1 MSDPNNLSKRLN
13 DLFSDLIPEDIPLP
27 IEAET
32 ILGWIWECDAYGR
45 YLTCSPEVEQA
56 LGVDPADFI
65 GESLTT
71 FQLTGETPSGFQSQ
85 LEQHPTQGEFSVIYH
100 NPHGKKIP
108 ARIHYFSTSNEKG
121 QFNGWRGFTQI
132 LQDDSTAAANT
143 APQFSLTDGIA
154 IEDNQR
160 TNVSS
165 PYSIAGQ
172 QSWDTRQTVVHSTT
186 QDSPATLAVP
196 FQLKNSLGLLE
207 IIDDTPARD
216 WSEDE
221 RLLAQE
227 VAYQLSLALENAQ
240 LFEAEQRRARE
251 MSTLH
256 EISIELAQQQLDLN
270 AVLDI
275 ITRRAMELLDADGGG
290 LWVWDEATKELVL
303 ALTYQVDDVQMGGRR
318 LKSGEGLS
326 GRAYAEKQLQVVDN
340 YLAWSGQATSF
351 ADAPFHAALA
361 APMIWQNQVS
371 GVLTLTRSQA
381 NRPFEE
387 SAHNL
392 AQLLAGQAAAMLRN
406 ASLFDEI
413 QLRVRDLTTISSV
426 SQSIASAPLV
436 LEELAGIIVRQF
448 ISSMRVSEASISL
461 LTDPET
467 LTVVS
472 DYYVG
477 DSDEITPFAAGTPT
491 YLSDFPATAE
501 VLRSQKPLIIHAS
514 DENADPHELA
524 YMRAHDCLSLIIL
537 PIVLKGESIGVIE
550 LETYEKERD
559 LTPQELELALTLATQ
574 AAVAFDNSRLYEEAQ
589 QRARELSRLHKASQ
603 DISAELDLERLSE
616 QLVAMVNDLVPVDYS
631 GLLILHP
638 DPSQPPFFK
647 VTGVDLERF
656 HLSGMPEGKGVL
668 SAILEGETV
677 LLDDVSQHP
686 RSIGLPP
693 AHFPLKRLMGTPLM
707 FKGELRGILLA
718 GRSPE
723 SNRFTEAD
731 LSLFQ
736 AFATTAAI
744 TVENGRLF
752 MESISRAEELALI
765 NRVVAQ
771 VASSL
776 DLQESLQIITTEM
789 GEALHVQTGFAL
801 LNAARDTLKVV
812 SDYNPD
818 PAFPPS
824 IGMDIPVQGNP
835 SSEKAL
841 TTKKPVIIEDA
852 QNDPLTAPIHETMKT
867 LGIYALAIYP
877 LVIQD
882 EAIGTLGL
890 GIQDEGRMFTANET
904 QMVETIIAQTVTAIE
919 NARLFDVS
927 QKALAEQERLGRAV
941 ESTADMVVITDLKGD
956 IVFVNSAFTTVTGY
970 TAEEAF
976 GNNPRVLKSGKQE
989 ANFYKD
995 LWETITQGKAW
1006 RGELINKR
1014 KNGELYYAQLTIA
1027 PIFNSENKLTQ
1038 FVAVQRDITTQKQA
1052 EQEREQLIEEIQERA
1067 IQIQTAAEV
1076 SQAASSILETDPLIE
1091 QTVNLI
1097 RDRFNLYYA
1106 GIFLTDDDGSR
1117 SGEAGRWAMLR
1128 AGTGEAGKIQLAQGH
1143 KLEIGGTSMIGQS
1156 VASGDA
1162 RISLLAPDEVER
1174 FINPVLPNTLSEMA
1188 LPLRSRGIILGAMTI
1203 QSEEANAFSED
1214 DIAALQTMA
1223 DQVANSL
1230 QNARLFQETTAHT
1243 EELQL
1248 INNIVSQVASSLDMQ
1263 ENLNIIGQALLTS
1276 LPVDYLTIGLIT
1288 PDKTAIDAIV
1298 SLTNLEKIPAISG
1311 SIIPLENTPMLKTI
1325 TTKSPVYIQD
1335 IQNKP
1340 LPPAMKRLIEIVG
1353 TQTLALL
1360 PLVVADESIGT
1371 VGLHITEKGRSLNAN
1386 EIRLIETILAQAS
1399 TSIQNTRLFEQI
1411 EARQKQLFTAAEV
1424 SQAASS
1430 ILETHPLL
1438 IQTVNL
1444 IRDRFDLYYVGIFL
1458 NDEAKRWSVLSAG
1471 TGEAGRIQLERD
1483 HKLEIGGA
1491 SMIGQCIVS
1500 GEARISLLAPD
1511 EVERFVNPILPN
1523 TLSEMALP
1531 LRSRGEVIG
1540 AMTIQSEIAN
1550 AFSDED
1556 ITALQTM
1563 SDQVA
1568 NALQNASLFDQTQ
1581 ARASELTT
1589 LNEMSLQLGGQ
1600 LDVQDIIHTIH
1611 EYTARLMD
1619 ATYFFV
1625 CLYDEAEELLSFP
1638 LVIDNHEIGEIP
1650 PMKKTKGL
1658 TQYVI
1663 DSRVPLLI
1671 TDNVDEVIRELDL
1684 EEIII
1689 GEPAQ
1694 SWLGVPLLIGDQVLG
1709 VIVTQNV
1716 QRPRMFTQHHQ
1727 DLLVAI
1733 ARQSAIAL
1741 QNAQLFERTNA
1752 ALNETQALYNITNVA
1767 SHSLQLQ
1774 NMLADVLE
1782 QVLASTGFDSGL
1794 ISIYNKETATL
1805 DLISHQALPK
1815 ELLHILKT
1823 NGLKG
1828 TLCELVYVQQEF
1840 VSLNDLTIESPINV
1854 QGLLDLGIHS
1864 YLGVPLE
1871 VRAEILGTLC
1881 AFSREKN
1888 TPVAAIGLM
1897 QAVGQQIGVAI
1908 ENANLYEETQSALG
1922 RTEALY
1928 DISRS
1933 VLSVE
1938 ELRDLLATV
1947 VPSVSQQLPANRV
1960 TLITF
1965 DTKNEKVTNFLE
1977 GGPGAQHVVHVP
1989 YKELLGGLSGWVLET
2004 REAALSP
2011 KDVPDPRENEIAQQR
2026 RIETNCGAIIVV
2038 PLLHR
2043 DQIMGTMTAINLPE
2057 EPNFTQSDVDLMM
2070 AMASQVAIA
2079 LRNVELY
2086 AQTQQQLKNISALQ
2100 ETTSQLN
2107 AALTLDGVINTLL
2120 SHMTA
2125 TAKASSASLF
2135 MLSGNTITRSGI
2147 YPRRSDDA
2155 SLIGETLLLSDY
2167 PLTQQVIE
2175 SKEPLTVSTADPQL
2189 QEHARDAFKAS
2200 NIAVNA
2206 MIPISNPEGVI
2217 GVISINRNS
2226 PAENFAQEEIILLHT
2241 LATQAAAAI
2250 QNARLYEEQRE
2261 TAEQL
2266 RELDKLKSQF
2276 LANMSHELRTPL
2288 NSIIGFSRVI
2298 MKGIDGPVTNQQQ
2311 QDLSAIYSAGQHLLN
2326 MINDILDISK
2336 IEAGKMELA
2345 FEEIDLTEIF
2355 ESVLS
2360 TARGLVK
2367 DKPVKLI
2374 SSIVETLPQVHAD
2387 PTRVR
2392 QILLNLLSNAAKF
2405 TDEGSITLSAKQQ
2418 LDSFGQP
2425 EIYISVTDT
2434 GVGIPLESQADLF
2447 EPFTQVDGSA
2457 TRKTGGTGLGL
2468 SITRLLVDLHGG
2480 MINVESAPGKGSTFS
2495 FSLPLTAKDKLT
2507 ILSVDSDIQVSLLYQ
2522 RYLQGTDYQVI
2533 TLVEPDDVKELARP
2547 YQPFAI
2553 TLALVFPDQDGW
2565 EIFETLKADP
2575 DTQDI
2580 PVIICSLREEQE
2592 KAQVMGAAGYLLKPI
2607 LSNDLRNALNRIRD
2621 ISAPEAD

>member
-13 DLFSDLIPEDIPLP
+13 DMFSDLIPADIPLP
-27 IEAET
+27 NKAEN
-32 ILGWIWECDAYGR
+32 ILGWVWECDADGR

-56 LGVDPADFI
+56 LGVDPAELI

-71 FQLTGETPSGFQSQ
+71 FQLAGETPGEFQSQ
-85 LEQHPTQGEFSVIYH
+85 LEQHPTQGEFVVTYR
-100 NPHGKKIP
+100 NPHGKEIP
-108 ARIHYFSTSNEKG
+108 ARIRYFHTTNQAG

-132 LQDDSTAAANT
+132 LQDDTATTPNNV
-143 APQFSLTDGIA
+143 PRFSLTDGIA

-160 TNVSS
+160 TLVSS

-172 QSWDTRQTVVHSTT
+172 QSWATRQTVAHSATP
-186 QDSPATLAVP
+186 DSPATLAVP
-196 FQLKNSLGLLE
+196 IQLQNQLGLLE
-207 IIDDTPARD
+207 IIDDTPNRH

-221 RLLAQE
+221 QLLAQQ

-256 EISIELAQQQLDLN
+256 EISLELAQQQLDLD

-290 LWVWDEATKELVL
+290 LWVWDETTKELVL
-303 ALTYQVDDVQMGGRR
+303 ALTYQIGETQMGGRR

-326 GRAYAEKQLQVVDN
+326 RRAYAEKQLQVVDD

-371 GVLTLTRSQA
+371 GVLTLTRSQPG
-381 NRPFEE
+381 RPFEE
-387 SAHNL
+387 STRNL

-413 QLRVRDLTTISSV
+413 QLRVKDLTTISSV

-467 LTVVS
+467 LTIVS
-472 DYYVG
+472 DFYIG
-477 DSDEITPFAAGTPT
+477 ESDTIVPYETGATT

-501 VLRSQKPLIIHAS
+501 VLRSQKHLIIHVS
-514 DENADPHELA
+514 HENADPHELA
-524 YMRAHDCLSLIIL
+524 YMRANNCSTLVIL

-550 LETYEKERD
+550 LKVFDDERHF
-559 LTPQELELALTLATQ
+559 TPQELELALTLTTQ

-603 DISAELDLERLSE
+603 EISAELDLDRLTE
-616 QLVAMVNDLVPVDYS
+616 QLVSMVNDLVPVDYS
-631 GLLILHP
+631 GLLVFHS
-638 DPSQPPFFK
+638 DPAQPPYFK
-647 VTGVDLERF
+647 VAGVDLERF
-656 HLSGMPEGKGVL
+656 QLSGRPEGKGVL
-668 SAILEGETV
+668 AAILEGETV

-693 AHFPLKRLMGTPLM
+693 AHFPLKRLMGTPIM

-723 SNRFTEAD
+723 SSRFTEAD

-752 MESISRAEELALI
+752 QESVSRAEELALI

-789 GEALHVQTGFAL
+789 GKALNVQAGFAL
-801 LNAARDTLKVV
+801 LNEQKDTLTVL
-812 SDYNPD
+812 SDYNPK
-818 PAFPPS
+818 PEFPPS

-835 SSEKAL
+835 SSEKAIA
-841 TTKKPVIIEDA
+841 TKKSVIIEDA
-852 QNDPLTAPIHETMKT
+852 QNNPLTAPIHETMKT
-867 LGIYALAIYP
+867 LGIHALAIYP

-882 EAIGTLGL
+882 DVIGTLGL
-890 GIQDEGRMFTANET
+890 GIQEEGRGFTNNET
-904 QMVETIIAQTVTAIE
+904 QMVQTIIAQTITAIE
-919 NARLFDVS
+919 NARLFDIS

-941 ESTADMVVITDLKGD
+941 ESTADMVIITDLNGD

-970 TAEEAF
+970 TAEEAL
-976 GNNPRVLKSGKQE
+976 GNNPRVLKSGVQD
-989 ANFYKD
+989 ASFYKD
-995 LWETITQGKAW
+995 MWGTITQGDAW
-1006 RGELINKR
+1006 RGELIDKR
-1014 KNGELYYAQLTIA
+1014 KNGELYNAQLTIA
-1027 PIFNSENKLTQ
+1027 PIFDAQNNITQ
-1038 FVAVQRDITTQKQA
+1038 FVAVQRDITAEKQA
-1052 EQEREQLIEEIQERA
+1052 EKERELLIEEIRERA
-1067 IQIQTAAEV
+1067 TQIQ
-1076 SQAASSILETDPLIE
+1076 
-1091 QTVNLI
+1091 
-1097 RDRFNLYYA
+1097 
-1106 GIFLTDDDGSR
+1106 
-1117 SGEAGRWAMLR
+1117 
-1128 AGTGEAGKIQLAQGH
+1128 
-1143 KLEIGGTSMIGQS
+1143 
-1156 VASGDA
+1156 
-1162 RISLLAPDEVER
+1162 
-1174 FINPVLPNTLSEMA
+1174 
-1188 LPLRSRGIILGAMTI
+1188 
-1203 QSEEANAFSED
+1203 
-1214 DIAALQTMA
+1214 
-1223 DQVANSL
+1223 
-1230 QNARLFQETTAHT
+1230 
-1243 EELQL
+1243 
-1248 INNIVSQVASSLDMQ
+1248 
-1263 ENLNIIGQALLTS
+1263 
-1276 LPVDYLTIGLIT
+1276 
-1288 PDKTAIDAIV
+1288 
-1298 SLTNLEKIPAISG
+1298 
-1311 SIIPLENTPMLKTI
+1311 
-1325 TTKSPVYIQD
+1325 
-1335 IQNKP
+1335 
-1340 LPPAMKRLIEIVG
+1340 
-1353 TQTLALL
+1353 
-1360 PLVVADESIGT
+1360 
-1371 VGLHITEKGRSLNAN
+1371 
-1386 EIRLIETILAQAS
+1386 
-1399 TSIQNTRLFEQI
+1399 
-1411 EARQKQLFTAAEV
+1411 TAAEV

-1458 NDEAKRWSVLSAG
+1458 NDETKRWGVLSAG
-1471 TGEAGRIQLERD
+1471 TGEAGRIQLERG

-1491 SMIGQCIVS
+1491 SMIGQCIAT

-1511 EVERFVNPILPN
+1511 EAERFVNPILPN

-1540 AMTIQSEIAN
+1540 AMTIQSEVAN
-1550 AFSDED
+1550 AFSNED

-1568 NALQNASLFDQTQ
+1568 NALQNASLFDQIQ
-1581 ARASELTT
+1581 ARASELST
-1589 LNEMSLQLGGQ
+1589 LNEMSLQLSGQ
-1600 LDVQDIIHTIH
+1600 LAVQDIITTIH
-1611 EYTARLMD
+1611 KYTARLMD
-1619 ATYFFV
+1619 AAYFFV
-1625 CLYDEAEELLSFP
+1625 CLYDEGEELLSFP
-1638 LVIDNHEIGEIP
+1638 LVIENHEIGEIP
-1650 PMKKTKGL
+1650 SMKKTKGL

-1663 DSRVPLLI
+1663 DSRAPLLI
-1671 TDNVDEVIRELDL
+1671 TDNVAEIIRELDL
-1684 EEIII
+1684 EEILIR
-1689 GEPAQ
+1689 EPAQ
-1694 SWLGVPLLIGDQVLG
+1694 SWLGVPLLIGDQILG

-1716 QRPRMFTQHHQ
+1716 QRPNVFNPHHR
-1727 DLLVAI
+1727 DLLIAI

-1741 QNAQLFERTNA
+1741 QNAQLFERTNT
-1752 ALNETQALYNITNVA
+1752 ALNETQALYSITNVA

-1782 QVLASTGFDSGL
+1782 QVLASTDFDSGL

-1805 DLISHQALPK
+1805 DLIAHQALPK
-1815 ELLHILKT
+1815 ELLHTLQT
-1823 NGLKG
+1823 NGLEG
-1828 TLCELVYVQQEF
+1828 TLCELVYTQHDIVI
-1840 VSLNDLTIESPINV
+1840 LNDLNIESPINV

-1871 VRAEILGTLC
+1871 VRTEILGTLC
-1881 AFSREKN
+1881 TFSREKN
-1888 TPVAAIGLM
+1888 TPAAAIGLM

-1908 ENANLYEETQSALG
+1908 ENANLYEATQSALG

-1928 DISRS
+1928 DVSRS
-1933 VLSVE
+1933 VLSVD

-1947 VPSVSQQLPANRV
+1947 VNAVAKQLPANRV

-1965 DTKNEKVTNFLE
+1965 DTANEKVNHFLE

-1989 YKELLGGLSGWVLET
+1989 YEELLGGLSGWVLET
-2004 REAALSP
+2004 KAAALSP
-2011 KDVPDPRENEIAQQR
+2011 KDIPDPRENEIAQQR
-2026 RIETNCGAIIVV
+2026 RIETNCGAIIVA

-2079 LRNVELY
+2079 IRNVQLY

-2120 SHMTA
+2120 SHITA
-2125 TAKASSASLF
+2125 TAKANSASLF
-2135 MLSGNTITRSGI
+2135 MLSDNTITRAGI

-2155 SLIGETLLLSDY
+2155 SLVGETLLLSDY
-2167 PLTQQVIE
+2167 PLTQKVIE
-2175 SKEPLTVSTADPQL
+2175 SQEPLAVSTADPKL
-2189 QEHARDAFKAS
+2189 QSHARDTFRAA
-2200 NIAVNA
+2200 NIAANA
-2206 MIPISNPEGVI
+2206 TIPINTPEGVI
-2217 GVISINRNS
+2217 GVISVNRNS
-2226 PAENFAQEEIILLHT
+2226 PAENFTHEEIMLLHT

-2250 QNARLYEEQRE
+2250 QNARLYEEQRA

-2298 MKGIDGPVTNQQQ
+2298 MKGIDGPITDLQQ

-2374 SSIVETLPQVHAD
+2374 SSIVETLPRVHAD

-2405 TDEGSITLSAKQQ
+2405 TDEGSITLSAKQR
-2418 LDSFGQP
+2418 LDSYDQP

-2434 GVGIPLESQADLF
+2434 GVGIPLESQVDLF

-2480 MINVESAPGKGSTFS
+2480 SITIESAPGMGSTFS
-2495 FSLPLTAKDKLT
+2495 FSIPLTAKNKLT

-2522 RYLQGTDYQVI
+2522 RYLQGSDYQVI
-2533 TLVEPDDVKELARP
+2533 TLVQPDDVIDMARQ

-2553 TLALVFPDQDGW
+2553 TLDLVFPDQDGW
-2565 EIFETLKADP
+2565 EIYAALKADP

-2592 KAQVMGAAGYLLKPI
+2592 KAQAMGAAGYLLKPI
-2607 LSNDLRNALNRIRD
+2607 LSHDLRNALDRLRD
-2621 ISAPEAD
+2621 ISAPEAE

>member
-13 DLFSDLIPEDIPLP
+13 DLFSDLIPADIPLP
-27 IEAET
+27 NEAET
-32 ILGWIWECDAYGR
+32 ILGWIWECDAGGR
-45 YLTCSPEVEQA
+45 YTTCSPEVEQA
-56 LGVDPADFI
+56 LGVDPAEFI
-65 GESLTT
+65 GKSLTT
-71 FQLTGETPSGFQSQ
+71 FQLVEETPGGFQSQ
-85 LEQHPTQGEFSVIYH
+85 LEQHPAQGEFIVTYH
-100 NPHGKKIP
+100 NPHKQKIP
-108 ARIHYFSTSNEKG
+108 ARIRYFRTTNQAGK
-121 QFNGWRGFTQI
+121 FTGWRGFTQLI
-132 LQDDSTAAANT
+132 QDDTPPAANDM
-143 APQFSLTDGIA
+143 PRFSLTDGIA
-154 IEDNQR
+154 IENDQR
-160 TNVSS
+160 TSVSS

-172 QSWDTRQTVVHSTT
+172 QSWATRQTVALSAT

-196 FQLKNSLGLLE
+196 IQLQNQLGLLE
-207 IIDDTPARD
+207 VIDDTPERR

-221 RLLAQE
+221 QLLVQE

-256 EISIELAQQQLDLN
+256 EISIELAQQQLDLD

-303 ALTYQVDDVQMGGRR
+303 ALTYQVGDVQMGGRR

-326 GRAYAEKQLQVVDN
+326 GRAYAEKQLQAVDD
-340 YLAWSGQATSF
+340 YLVWSGLAASF

-371 GVLTLTRSQA
+371 GVLTLTRSQPG
-381 NRPFEE
+381 RPFSE
-387 SAHNL
+387 SARNL

-413 QLRVRDLTTISSV
+413 QLRVKDLTTISSV

-448 ISSMRVSEASISL
+448 IASMGVSEASISL

-472 DYYVG
+472 DYYLG
-477 DSDEITPFAAGTPT
+477 DSDKITPFAVGTPT

-501 VLRSQKPLIIHAS
+501 ALHTQKPLIIHAS
-514 DENADPHELA
+514 NENADPHELA
-524 YMRAHDCLSLIIL
+524 YMRAHNCLSLIIL

-550 LETYEKERD
+550 LESFEKERD
-559 LTPQELELALTLATQ
+559 FTPQELELALTLTTQ

-603 DISAELDLERLSE
+603 DISAELDLSRLTE

-631 GLLILHP
+631 GLLVFHP
-638 DPSQPPFFK
+638 DPAQPPFFK
-647 VTGVDLERF
+647 VAGVDLERF
-656 HLSGMPEGKGVL
+656 QLTGMPEGKGVL

-723 SNRFTEAD
+723 NNRFTEAD

-776 DLQESLQIITTEM
+776 DLQESLQIITSEM
-789 GEALHVQTGFAL
+789 GEALRVQTGFAL
-801 LNAARDTLKVV
+801 LNPAKDILKVI

-824 IGMDIPVQGNP
+824 VGMEIPVKGNP
-835 SSEKAL
+835 SSEKAI

-867 LGIYALAIYP
+867 LGIFVLAIYP
-877 LVIQD
+877 LIIQD
-882 EAIGTLGL
+882 EVIGTLGL
-890 GIQDEGRMFTANET
+890 GIQDQGRIFTTNQV
-904 QMVETIIAQTVTAIE
+904 QMVETVISQVSTAI
-919 NARLFDVS
+919 
-927 QKALAEQERLGRAV
+927 
-941 ESTADMVVITDLKGD
+941 
-956 IVFVNSAFTTVTGY
+956 
-970 TAEEAF
+970 
-976 GNNPRVLKSGKQE
+976 
-989 ANFYKD
+989 
-995 LWETITQGKAW
+995 
-1006 RGELINKR
+1006 
-1014 KNGELYYAQLTIA
+1014 
-1027 PIFNSENKLTQ
+1027 
-1038 FVAVQRDITTQKQA
+1038 
-1052 EQEREQLIEEIQERA
+1052 
-1067 IQIQTAAEV
+1067 
-1076 SQAASSILETDPLIE
+1076 
-1091 QTVNLI
+1091 
-1097 RDRFNLYYA
+1097 
-1106 GIFLTDDDGSR
+1106 
-1117 SGEAGRWAMLR
+1117 
-1128 AGTGEAGKIQLAQGH
+1128 
-1143 KLEIGGTSMIGQS
+1143 
-1156 VASGDA
+1156 
-1162 RISLLAPDEVER
+1162 
-1174 FINPVLPNTLSEMA
+1174 
-1188 LPLRSRGIILGAMTI
+1188 
-1203 QSEEANAFSED
+1203 
-1214 DIAALQTMA
+1214 
-1223 DQVANSL
+1223 
-1230 QNARLFQETTAHT
+1230 QNA
-1243 EELQL
+1243 
-1248 INNIVSQVASSLDMQ
+1248 
-1263 ENLNIIGQALLTS
+1263 
-1276 LPVDYLTIGLIT
+1276 
-1288 PDKTAIDAIV
+1288 
-1298 SLTNLEKIPAISG
+1298 
-1311 SIIPLENTPMLKTI
+1311 
-1325 TTKSPVYIQD
+1325 
-1335 IQNKP
+1335 
-1340 LPPAMKRLIEIVG
+1340 
-1353 TQTLALL
+1353 
-1360 PLVVADESIGT
+1360 
-1371 VGLHITEKGRSLNAN
+1371 
-1386 EIRLIETILAQAS
+1386 
-1399 TSIQNTRLFEQI
+1399 RLFEQI
-1411 EARQKQLFTAAEV
+1411 EARRKQLLTAAEV

-1444 IRDRFDLYYVGIFL
+1444 IRDRFELYYVGIFL
-1458 NDEAKRWSVLSAG
+1458 NDEVKHWSVLSAG
-1471 TGEAGRIQLERD
+1471 TGEAGRIQLERG

-1491 SMIGQCIVS
+1491 SMIGQCIAT

-1531 LRSRGEVIG
+1531 LRSRGAVIG
-1540 AMTIQSEIAN
+1540 AMTIQSETAN

-1581 ARASELTT
+1581 ARASELST
-1589 LNEMSLQLGGQ
+1589 LNEMSLQLSGQ
-1600 LDVQDIIHTIH
+1600 LNIQDIINTIY

-1619 ATYFFV
+1619 AAYFFV
-1625 CLYDEAEELLSFP
+1625 SLYDEAEELLSFP
-1638 LVIDNHEIGEIP
+1638 LVIDNHNISEIP

-1663 DSRVPLLI
+1663 DSHEPLLI
-1671 TDNVDEVIRELDL
+1671 TDNVHEVIHELGL

-1694 SWLGVPLLIGDQVLG
+1694 SWLGVPLLIGNQVLG

-1716 QRPRMFTQHHQ
+1716 QRPRMFNQHHQ

-1741 QNAQLFERTNA
+1741 QNAQLFERTNT

-1774 NMLADVLE
+1774 SMLADVLE
-1782 QVLASTGFDSGL
+1782 QVLKSTGFDSGL
-1794 ISIYNKETATL
+1794 ISIYNPKTATL
-1805 DLISHQALPK
+1805 DLIAHQALP
-1815 ELLHILKT
+1815 ETLLQSLQT
-1823 NGLKG
+1823 NGLEG
-1828 TLCELVYVQQEF
+1828 TLCELVYTRQEF
-1840 VSLNDLTIESPINV
+1840 VSLNDLDIDSPINV
-1854 QGLLDLGIHS
+1854 QGLLELGIQS

-1871 VRAEILGTLC
+1871 VRSEILGTLC
-1881 AFSREKN
+1881 AFSN
-1888 TPVAAIGLM
+1888 TKDTPIAAIGLM

-1908 ENANLYEETQSALG
+1908 ENANLYEKTQSALG

-1928 DISRS
+1928 DVSRS
-1933 VLSVE
+1933 VLSVD
-1938 ELRDLLATV
+1938 ELRDLLAAV
-1947 VPSVSQQLPANRV
+1947 VHSVAQQLPANRV

-1965 DTKNEKVTNFLE
+1965 DTRNEKVTNFIE
-1977 GGPGAQHVVHVP
+1977 GGSGAQHVIHVP
-1989 YKELLGGLSGWVLET
+1989 YEELLGGLSGWVLET

-2026 RIETNCGAIIVV
+2026 RIETNCGAIIVA

-2079 LRNVELY
+2079 IRNVELY

-2135 MLSGNTITRSGI
+2135 MLSDNTITRSGV

-2175 SKEPLTVSTADPQL
+2175 SKEPLTVNTADPQL

-2206 MIPISNPEGVI
+2206 MIPISTPEGVI
-2217 GVISINRNS
+2217 GVISVNRNS

-2298 MKGIDGPVTNQQQ
+2298 MKGIDGPVTDQQQ

-2374 SSIVETLPQVHAD
+2374 SSTIETLPRVHAD
-2387 PTRVR
+2387 PTRIR

-2418 LDSFGQP
+2418 LDSYDQP
-2425 EIYISVTDT
+2425 EIFISVTDT

-2480 MINVESAPGKGSTFS
+2480 AINVESAPGMGSTFS

-2533 TLVEPDDVKELARP
+2533 TLVEPDDVKDMARQ

-2553 TLALVFPDQDGW
+2553 TLDLVFPDQDGW
-2565 EIFETLKADP
+2565 EIFEALRADP
-2575 DTQDI
+2575 DTQNI

-2607 LSNDLRNALNRIRD
+2607 LSNDLRNALDRIRD
-2621 ISAPEAD
+2621 ISTQKAD